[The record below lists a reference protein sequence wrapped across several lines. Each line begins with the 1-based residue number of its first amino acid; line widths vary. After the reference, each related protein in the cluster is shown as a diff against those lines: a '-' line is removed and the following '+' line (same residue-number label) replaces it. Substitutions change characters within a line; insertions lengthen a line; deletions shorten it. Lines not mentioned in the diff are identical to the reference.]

1 MSRLYFAQTRLTLYS
16 TSSFTK
22 SQLIN
27 LKITSML
34 RLAFWKKIVFL
45 SCFILGDHEVK
56 IHSYFVGL
64 DWDALLRQKA
74 EFIPQLDDEE
84 DTSYFDSKSIS
95 ISGLIERV
103 CLQTKEATAVI
114 MFNYK
119 SLFVFGNLFQYI
131 KHILSSILSI
141 VLSGSL

>member
-1 MSRLYFAQTRLTLYS
+1 
-16 TSSFTK
+16 
-22 SQLIN
+22 
-27 LKITSML
+27 ML

-56 IHSYFVGL
+56 IHIYFVGL

-95 ISGLIERV
+95 ISGLIEQV

-119 SLFVFGNLFQYI
+119 SLFVFGYLFQYI
-131 KHILSSILSI
+131 KHILSSILSV
-141 VLSGSL
+141 VLSGSI